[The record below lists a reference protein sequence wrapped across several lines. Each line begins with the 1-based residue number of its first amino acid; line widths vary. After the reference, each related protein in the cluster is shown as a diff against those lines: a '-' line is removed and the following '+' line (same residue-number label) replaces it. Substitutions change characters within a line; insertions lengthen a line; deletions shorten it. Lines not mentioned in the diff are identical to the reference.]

1 MPRKKRIKKY
11 TETIR
16 VRVTSEQLDK
26 IYRYASSKNKS
37 VAEILRWYI
46 NRLPNNNKND
56 QIVYKNQLFEREDN
70 SSNHISDWILH

>member
-46 NRLPNNNKND
+46 NRLPNNNKNN
-56 QIVYKNQLFEREDN
+56 QVVHKNKLFEHKDY
-70 SSNHISDWILH
+70 SSNYISNWILH

>member
-46 NRLPNNNKND
+46 NRLPNNNKNN
-56 QIVYKNQLFEREDN
+56 QVVHKNELIEHRDD
-70 SSNHISDWILH
+70 S